1 MLVTLHYRRTLS
13 SVLSYVPA
21 YDILIYSAFTGS
33 LLELQFDVWKL
44 FAYQFSSGNELPL
57 ALVGR
62 W

>member
-1 MLVTLHYRRTLS
+1 
-13 SVLSYVPA
+13 VPA